1 MKGETMVLRDLINT
15 RVKKKIQKEKT
26 ERDLVKS
33 KFNIAYIQKLQGLS
47 KENPEQRK
55 KNIKSTFELLK
66 IWNRYDYSD
75 ASEDTLGRF
84 AVLKG
89 QVAAISDLKKME
101 RKFGNNVFGEKRR
114 LKNNKKRYPKN

>member
-1 MKGETMVLRDLINT
+1 MVLRDLINT

-55 KNIKSTFELLK
+55 KNIKSTFELLR

-114 LKNNKKRYPKN
+114 FKFNKKRYPKN

>member
-1 MKGETMVLRDLINT
+1 MILKDLINA

-33 KFNIAYIQKLQGLS
+33 KFNIAYIHELQGLS
-47 KENPEQRK
+47 KQNPDERK
-55 KNIKSTFELLK
+55 KNIKGTFDMLK
-66 IWNRYDYSD
+66 LWNRYDYTN
-75 ASEDTLGRF
+75 ASEYTLKGF

-89 QVAAISDLKKME
+89 QVAAISDLKRME

-114 LKNNKKRYPKN
+114 FKYKKKRYPKIN

>member
-1 MKGETMVLRDLINT
+1 MSLKDLVSA

-33 KFNIAYIQKLQGLS
+33 KFNIAYIHELQGLS
-47 KENPEQRK
+47 RQNPDERK
-55 KNIKSTFELLK
+55 KNIKGTFELLK
-66 IWNRYDYSD
+66 IWNRYDYSN

-114 LKNNKKRYPKN
+114 FKFNKKRYPKN